1 MYIGPDSLVSIS
13 YDWCAF
19 SSGLAVEVLGVVL
32 LKGTDIVIV
41 IVVVVVVVVVVAVA
55 DISSSCCCCCCCSSG
70 SSYCIVKEVH
80 IFNMHCLHRRHTALL
95 ERDITRALQHPDR
108 LNPHMNDAVEARRE
122 VISLCLCVYVCMIV
136 YKHG

>member
-41 IVVVVVVVVVVAVA
+41 IVVVVVVVVVAA
-55 DISSSCCCCCCCSSG
+55 DISSSSCCCSSG

-122 VISLCLCVYVCMIV
+122 VISLCLCVYMCMIV
-136 YKHG
+136 YNGKY